1 MGPSENSKLRYCRQL
16 ELQKWQI
23 APLLVIRAPIEGGG
37 GTTAVLW
44 LLDYRPPN
52 IYPHTH
58 ADEEEELQ
66 NEEEKKE
73 IKGKGNLGNARK
85 KKFFCKRCSL
95 K

>member
-1 MGPSENSKLRYCRQL
+1 M
-16 ELQKWQI
+16 
-23 APLLVIRAPIEGGG
+23 
-37 GTTAVLW
+37 LW

-58 ADEEEELQ
+58 GDEEEELQ

-85 KKFFCKRCSL
+85 KIFFTGGLPLVILVILLFLVHMTKIEKDSDYVCTY
-95 K
+95 